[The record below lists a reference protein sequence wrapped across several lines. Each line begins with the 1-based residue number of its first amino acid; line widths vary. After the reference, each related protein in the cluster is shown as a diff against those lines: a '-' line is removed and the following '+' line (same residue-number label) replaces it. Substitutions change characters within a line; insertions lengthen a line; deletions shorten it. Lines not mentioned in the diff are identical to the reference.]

1 MQLFAPLNK
10 RCFDLF
16 AGALLMAAAL
26 PAMLAIALAL
36 SLRYRCNPIFTQV
49 RMGRGGKCFV
59 IYKFRTMFSPPSH
72 DHTGHTLPCEPTL
85 TPLGRFLRNTSLDE
99 LPQFFN
105 VLKGDMSLVG
115 PRPVA
120 DYHHARYAAQ
130 IENFETRLAMRP
142 GITGLVQVTSLRYD
156 THDLQRIRERLRCDL
171 YYIRH
176 WSMWL
181 DIKIMWKTMLIIVHP
196 RSVFLQRA
204 YYDIV

>member
-1 MQLFAPLNK
+1 
-10 RCFDLF
+10 
-16 AGALLMAAAL
+16 MAAAL

-36 SLRYRCNPIFTQV
+36 GLRYRCNPIFTQV
-49 RMGRGGKCFV
+49 RVGRGGKRFV

-72 DHTGHTLPCEPTL
+72 DHTAHTLPCEPTL

-115 PRPVA
+115 PRPLA
-120 DYHHARYAAQ
+120 DYHHARYAVQ
-130 IENFETRLAMRP
+130 IENFETRLTMRP